1 MKKIKCKCPKTQM
14 EYVGILLWEN
24 DLKFAMRVGKHT
36 VEMHF
41 PKPKFT
47 YTVLEDK

>member
-1 MKKIKCKCPKTQM
+1 M

-24 DLKFAMRVGKHT
+24 DLKFAMRIGKHT

-41 PKPKFT
+41 PKNRFT